1 MNIEIF
7 LNIIYKSVIF
17 DKDEFS
23 DESVD
28 NLFALIKD
36 YFITLYLIY
45 NDYNNKNNDCIVQN
59 KSQNKTDDL
68 DNFFLYKS
76 LNYIF
81 HKTIKVQICLFSF
94 VLIVLSTKENYDF
107 EMIILFHHLIKD
119 ISNPL
124 FSIFKNFIL
133 EEIREHYFESFTNNL
148 MPDFFKDFN
157 ELHKIQKFT
166 QKLKHSELI
175 ILILK
180 QLDKSVNSLEYLS
193 NFNFIN
199 SSLSPFGEAFN
210 QLLSSLESK
219 TLNQSMAIIF
229 NTLLYSELYIHLKT
243 NNAISSNLG
252 KDASNI
258 QMGSSI
264 VNRVNYF
271 PPFLPSINQKYK
283 YTLVLG
289 LDETLIHYFSDESY
303 FIFFVRP
310 YFFEFLEELNDLY
323 EIIIFT
329 EGTRESE
336 DFIFNWL
343 DIDNKF
349 FKYILY
355 DKHLNYFGLNNY
367 YKDLNKIGRDLSK
380 VIIIDNL
387 KEKFKMH
394 PYNGILV
401 KPWIND
407 INDLELKDLSKILK
421 DIVTLKVND
430 VRPVIR
436 KINDEI
442 KNTKNEKRP
451 YENIN
456 IEKLIGESKADALK
470 AKQEF
475 VIQNND
481 LMINNSE
488 EFKDS
493 SSNIVNAENNDYLSL
508 S

>member
-1 MNIEIF
+1 
-7 LNIIYKSVIF
+7 
-17 DKDEFS
+17 
-23 DESVD
+23 
-28 NLFALIKD
+28 
-36 YFITLYLIY
+36 
-45 NDYNNKNNDCIVQN
+45 
-59 KSQNKTDDL
+59 
-68 DNFFLYKS
+68 
-76 LNYIF
+76 
-81 HKTIKVQICLFSF
+81 
-94 VLIVLSTKENYDF
+94 
-107 EMIILFHHLIKD
+107 
-119 ISNPL
+119 
-124 FSIFKNFIL
+124 
-133 EEIREHYFESFTNNL
+133 
-148 MPDFFKDFN
+148 
-157 ELHKIQKFT
+157 
-166 QKLKHSELI
+166 
-175 ILILK
+175 
-180 QLDKSVNSLEYLS
+180 
-193 NFNFIN
+193 
-199 SSLSPFGEAFN
+199 
-210 QLLSSLESK
+210 
-219 TLNQSMAIIF
+219 
-229 NTLLYSELYIHLKT
+229 
-243 NNAISSNLG
+243 
-252 KDASNI
+252 
-258 QMGSSI
+258 MGSSI

-481 LMINNSE
+481 LMINNRE